1 MCTMCV
7 DDQHESSRSPNAQSD
22 SEEHTDDELPEHFK
36 LPTNSQALQAATGRT
51 VQRKIN
57 QIFGLKV
64 ELKHF
69 SNHTSE
75 EKEQVAANNEELV
88 AATKKCS
95 TCKAS
100 LSLECFSQ
108 GARACTTCRTKRSSK
123 RAAKKTERTMVSKEG
138 K

>member
-1 MCTMCV
+1 MCV
-7 DDQHESSRSPNAQSD
+7 NDQHESSRSPDAQSD
-22 SEEHTDDELPEHFK
+22 SEEHIDDELPEHFK
-36 LPTNSQALQAATGRT
+36 LPTNSQALQAAKGRT

-57 QIFGLKV
+57 QIFGMKV

-69 SNHTSE
+69 SKHTSE
-75 EKEQVAANNEELV
+75 EMEQVAANNEELV

-108 GARACTTCRTKRSSK
+108 GARTCTTCRTKRSSK